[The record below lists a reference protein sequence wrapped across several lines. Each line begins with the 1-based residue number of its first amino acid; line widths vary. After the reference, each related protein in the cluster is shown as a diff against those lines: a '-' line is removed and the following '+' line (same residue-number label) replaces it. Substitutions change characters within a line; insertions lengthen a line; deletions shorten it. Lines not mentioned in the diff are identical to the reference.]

1 MPKTP
6 INPDQLVFPFLR
18 DDPTYQAD
26 LLRSQIARDVERN
39 IRTKL
44 TEQLTQV
51 VISTCH
57 NMIEETVARAVNRA
71 VAPLQK
77 DFRDLLESLEQKPTP
92 DQADWWKE
100 ENACDTD
107 DELPF

>member
-6 INPDQLVFPFLR
+6 INPDQLVFSFLR

-26 LLRSQIARDVERN
+26 LLRSQITRDVERN
-39 IRTKL
+39 IRKKL
-44 TEQLTQV
+44 TEHLTQV

-57 NMIEETVARAVNRA
+57 NMIEETVERAVNRA
-71 VAPLQK
+71 VSPLQK
-77 DFRDLLESLEQKPTP
+77 DFQELIKYLEGRPTQ

-100 ENACDTD
+100 GNACDTD

>member
-26 LLRSQIARDVERN
+26 LLRSQIAREVEQR
-39 IRTKL
+39 IRKNL
-44 TEQLTQV
+44 TERLTEV
-51 VISTCH
+51 AISTCY
-57 NMIEETVARAVNRA
+57 NLIEETVQKAVSRA

-77 DFRDLLESLEQKPTP
+77 DLQDLIKTLQRPTGDP
-92 DQADWWKE
+92 ADWWKQGDTRG
-100 ENACDTD
+100 DTD